1 VEKKPSY
8 DVVIVGAGI
17 GGLCAGALLAHKGYK
32 TLVVEKR
39 SRIGGR
45 WSTEEYQGFKLP
57 TGAVVIHK
65 GGVIESIFKEV
76 GTKLDNVPLRTW
88 WRLEGKDYEI
98 PPKGSPIA
106 MLLDIVNKLDVER
119 ARLVGGIVKQV
130 AVEKIKSSFGK
141 AVSEPQKHAMFT
153 FRDWLL
159 QYTDNEMAHQV
170 FDLMAIGPMNAHS
183 WEISASEMFAFFAK
197 MGGLFDIGIA
207 PEGNIANAEKLA
219 KVIKSNGAL
228 WTDCPA
234 KHIVVEK
241 GAARGIVVQKD
252 GSEVRI
258 DAKVVISNVGPKGT
272 VALAGEEHFGEE
284 YLKTMRMRLRPV
296 PVVLI
301 LLASDR
307 PLWGEAGDNSSLI
320 GMVGTRRMMGVF
332 PLSNPCPGLAPPGQ
346 HLFYSCACPQSSLLR
361 MDVEEEFR
369 QCALDIKEQ
378 FPEFEK
384 HGRILKLEA
393 HNIDDEFPELRTW
406 PGYDMPR
413 ETPVRN
419 LFNAG
424 DGVKSSGMTG
434 TGAAAETAQRVVDL
448 VKKAIKPGAA

>member
-1 VEKKPSY
+1 MEKKQSY
-8 DVVIVGAGI
+8 DVVVVGAGL
-17 GGLCAGALLAHKGYK
+17 GGLCAGALLANKGYE

-65 GGVIESIFKEV
+65 GGVIDDVFKEV
-76 GTKLDNVPLRTW
+76 GTKLDNVPMRPW

-98 PPKGSPIA
+98 PPQGSPIK
-106 MLLDIVNKLDVER
+106 MLLDIINKLDVER
-119 ARLVGGIVKQV
+119 AKLVGGIVKEV
-130 AVEKIKSSFGK
+130 AVEKIKRSFGM
-141 AVSEPQKHAMFT
+141 AVNEPEKQGTFT

-159 QYTDNEMAHQV
+159 QYTDSELAHQV
-170 FDLMAIGPMNAHS
+170 FDLMAIGPLNAHS
-183 WEISASEMFAFFAK
+183 WEVSASEMFAFMSK
-197 MGGLFDIGIA
+197 MGGLFDFGIA
-207 PEGNIANAEKLA
+207 PEGNIANAKKLA
-219 KVIKSNGAL
+219 KVIKSNGDI
-228 WTDCPA
+228 WTNCPT

-241 GAARGIVVQKD
+241 KAAKGIVVQKD
-252 GSEVRI
+252 GAEVKI
-258 DAKVVISNVGPKGT
+258 DAKVVISNIGPKMT
-272 VALAGEEHFGEE
+272 VALAGEKNFGEE

-320 GMVGTRRMMGVF
+320 GMAGTRRMMGIF
-332 PLSNPCPGLAPPGQ
+332 PLTNPCPQLAPTGQ
-346 HLFYSCACPQSSLLR
+346 HLLYSCACPQSSLLR

-369 QCALDIKEQ
+369 QCVLDIKEQ

-406 PGYDMPR
+406 AGYDMPR

-419 LFNAG
+419 LFNVG

-434 TGAAAETAQRVVDL
+434 TAAAAETGQRVAEL